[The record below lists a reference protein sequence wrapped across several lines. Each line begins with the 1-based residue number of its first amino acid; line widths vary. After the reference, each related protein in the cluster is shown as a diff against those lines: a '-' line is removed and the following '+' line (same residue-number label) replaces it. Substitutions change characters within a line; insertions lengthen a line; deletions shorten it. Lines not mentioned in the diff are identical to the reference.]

1 MTTPKTL
8 TVRLERCT
16 DVPGAWAAHLLDVDL
31 ITQGDSPEHALEM
44 LADAIRVCQEDDE
57 QRGLRFWDRKPD
69 PTYGRP
75 VMLCTLEPPEEPE
88 VLEPRRDTQTIREE
102 IRQWTK
108 AGDATAP
115 RPQK

>member
-8 TVRLERCT
+8 TVRLCRCA
-16 DVPGAWAAHLLDVDL
+16 DVPDWSAHLLDVDL

-57 QRGLRFWDRKPD
+57 HHGLCFWDRKPD

-75 VMLCTLEPPEEPE
+75 VMLCSARETRSHLQWPEPSDAERERTLDEN
-88 VLEPRRDTQTIREE
+88 L
-102 IRQWTK
+102 
-108 AGDATAP
+108 DAFCDNKSQGST
-115 RPQK
+115 